1 LCIQN
6 DDEDDHSYLLIDY
19 SITTKTVHLFLLSC
33 GVIRTYTAVIC
44 YTVRTKI
51 MSVTLCARGID
62 RNRNGRDQVDMWV
75 YTEKK
80 HRAQNINWIRTNQLS
95 DYKGC
100 KA

>member
-1 LCIQN
+1 
-6 DDEDDHSYLLIDY
+6 
-19 SITTKTVHLFLLSC
+19 
-33 GVIRTYTAVIC
+33 
-44 YTVRTKI
+44 